1 MSDPALHSVRPGL
14 PPNPPAGPV
23 PGGNHNVGVWV
34 AVFLALALAAAGF
47 YYWHH
52 RPSQPTA
59 PAIPSASGTPS
70 AGTASAYGGA
80 GAGSGRRGGAGM
92 GPTMVSTATATAGNI
107 GIYVNALG
115 VVTPL
120 SSVSVN
126 SRVAGQI
133 VKLYYQEGQMVKA
146 GDPLLDI
153 DPQPNQA
160 ALLQAQGQLARDQ
173 AMLKDA
179 RLDLERYEQA
189 FASNAIPRQQLDTQT
204 ALVEQDEGTVQLDQG
219 LLDNARVQL
228 AYCHLT
234 APISGRIGLRLVD
247 EGNIVQANSTNL
259 VVITQLQ
266 PISVIFNV
274 AENDLPAIQKQAR
287 LGEKLVVDAFDAA
300 QVKKLG
306 TGTLETMDNQIDP
319 ATGTIRF
326 RAVFTNE
333 DESLFPNQFVNAR
346 LLVNTLTD
354 VTLLPNTAIQR
365 NADAAFV
372 YLLDP
377 ADTNE
382 LKTITMQAITISTTD
397 GMVSAVEGLDPGVV
411 VVADNFN
418 KLTNGAKV
426 LVRKAG
432 AGRGGG
438 GRRSGGADL
447 P

>member
-1 MSDPALHSVRPGL
+1 
-14 PPNPPAGPV
+14 
-23 PGGNHNVGVWV
+23 
-34 AVFLALALAAAGF
+34 
-47 YYWHH
+47 
-52 RPSQPTA
+52 
-59 PAIPSASGTPS
+59 
-70 AGTASAYGGA
+70 
-80 GAGSGRRGGAGM
+80 
-92 GPTMVSTATATAGNI
+92 MVSTATATAGNI

-438 GRRSGGADL
+438 TLRPSERAASGGSIRREPPGDMAEMVSGDVRIGTLGDAARRRFHCGDHGPKEAAGGFADGRLTPLERKRGAL
-447 P
+447 PCNQIP